1 MNRFETQKDKIK
13 LVRSVAEAAFLIVL
27 LVFVLRSLFAVSK
40 YQAYDS
46 ADRTVVSGED
56 KGFLAISYFGVDREG
71 TDSLISTARLNEH
84 LKALSDLGYVTI
96 TQQDIV
102 DYYENGKPLPDK
114 VLFLMFEDGRRDTAI
129 FSEKI
134 LEKYNYL
141 ATILTYAEKFETKD
155 NKFLMPKDLLELKK
169 STWWELGT
177 NGYRL
182 SYINAYDRYDRFLGE
197 LTSREYIALTP
208 YMGRDYN
215 HYLMDYIRDKYGLP
229 AESTA
234 AMKKRISYDY
244 ELMRKLYSEE
254 VGEIPMVYVLM
265 HANTGM
271 FGNNEK
277 VSQTN
282 AENMQD
288 LFAVNFN
295 REGYSINTRES
306 SIYDLTRMQPQAYWY
321 TNHLLM
327 RIWDDLAQEDKSTI
341 AFVTGD
347 ETAAK
352 DWEVISG
359 AAEFKSEKI
368 VLTSIPEGEGLMKL
382 KNSSSWKNLELT
394 AKLTGNKLGVQTIYL
409 RADEN
414 CSNYIAITLQDDQL
428 LVYQNLGGE
437 SEELFSADLR
447 TLEDIEPIS
456 VEEDNRDA
464 LTAELETRAKY
475 SGSVGEWIAYQ
486 QEKKKAE
493 NLSVKTVEDGAEEYI
508 PELQIND
515 LGNRSMRAVLR
526 EDSLQIWIDEKEVAS
541 LTVQKQDEGSV
552 YLGSAWSGYGYSQ
565 RNIAD
570 DVYDGVFES
579 LTIVSADEENTVLYK
594 NVLSGWQKLVKQ
606 LDETWNSIIS
616 WFVENF

>member
-352 DWEVISG
+352 D
-359 AAEFKSEKI
+359 
-368 VLTSIPEGEGLMKL
+368 
-382 KNSSSWKNLELT
+382 
-394 AKLTGNKLGVQTIYL
+394 
-409 RADEN
+409 
-414 CSNYIAITLQDDQL
+414 
-428 LVYQNLGGE
+428 
-437 SEELFSADLR
+437 
-447 TLEDIEPIS
+447 
-456 VEEDNRDA
+456 
-464 LTAELETRAKY
+464 
-475 SGSVGEWIAYQ
+475 
-486 QEKKKAE
+486 
-493 NLSVKTVEDGAEEYI
+493 
-508 PELQIND
+508 
-515 LGNRSMRAVLR
+515 
-526 EDSLQIWIDEKEVAS
+526 
-541 LTVQKQDEGSV
+541 
-552 YLGSAWSGYGYSQ
+552 
-565 RNIAD
+565 
-570 DVYDGVFES
+570 
-579 LTIVSADEENTVLYK
+579 
-594 NVLSGWQKLVKQ
+594 
-606 LDETWNSIIS
+606 
-616 WFVENF
+616 